1 MFGSTAPA
9 KHAGKM
15 GTVPVPIL
23 TCKGESTLKIVSL
36 KENRLFRRLYAKGK
50 TAASPYLAVYCRRNG
65 TKGNRLGI
73 TVSTKLGNAVK
84 RNRVRRRLREV
95 YRLNEHRL
103 RMGYDIVIVARYRS
117 VRARYSDLDKSFLV
131 LAKKLGLLLGGE
143 KEES

>member
-1 MFGSTAPA
+1 MKT
-9 KHAGKM
+9 
-15 GTVPVPIL
+15 
-23 TCKGESTLKIVSL
+23 VSL

-50 TAASPYLAVYCRRNG
+50 TTANSYLAVYCRRNG
-65 TKGNRLGI
+65 SSGNRLGI
-73 TVSTKLGNAVK
+73 TVSTKLGNAVT

-117 VRARYSDLDKSFLV
+117 VRARYQDLDKSFLA
-131 LAKKLGLLLGGE
+131 LAKKLGLLLSGE